1 MKTLTSAHSGP
12 VKAASFLQHHI
23 MSQTARFCITLL
35 PFAIEDLAKLLCR
48 DSWSSPVLSPIP
60 FDFTPA
66 SLCSRRRHH
75 SHLLLGYSAVT
86 SPA

>member
-12 VKAASFLQHHI
+12 VKAASFLQHRI
-23 MSQTARFCITLL
+23 VSQTACFCITLL

-48 DSWSSPVLSPIP
+48 DSWSSALSPIP

-66 SLCSRRRHH
+66 SLCSHRRHH
-75 SHLLLGYSAVT
+75 SHLLLGYSAVMP
-86 SPA
+86 PA